1 LPILL
6 DIVSIKE
13 VSGLIRSFLAIE
25 LPATVQ
31 AKIGKIEEAAKATSA
46 DVRWV
51 SPGKIHLTLKFFG
64 NIEESK
70 IDSIAAAIQGPIGA
84 AKPFHLS
91 VRGTGAFPNLRNPR
105 VIWIGLVDG
114 EGGLAAL
121 QKEVESSLE
130 KIGFEPEDRPFRPH
144 LTLGRVKSNRGK
156 EDLIRSVEKYREEE
170 IGTFQ
175 VERVVLFKSDL
186 TPTGP
191 IYTSLREIKLSA

>member
-1 LPILL
+1 
-6 DIVSIKE
+6 
-13 VSGLIRSFLAIE
+13 LIRSFLAIE

-31 AKIGKIEEAAKATSA
+31 TKIGKIEEDLGSTSA

-70 IDSIAAAIQGPIGA
+70 IDSIITAIKGPINS

-91 VRGTGAFPNLRNPR
+91 VRGTGAFPSLKNPR
-105 VIWIGLVDG
+105 VIWIGLVDA
-114 EGGLAAL
+114 GGILAAL

-130 KIGFEPEDRPFRPH
+130 KIGFEPEDRSFRPH

-156 EDLIRSVEKYREEE
+156 EELVKSVEKYREEE

-175 VERVVLFKSDL
+175 VEKTVLFKSDL

-191 IYTSLREIKLSA
+191 VYTRLREVNLGEE

>member
-1 LPILL
+1 M
-6 DIVSIKE
+6 
-13 VSGLIRSFLAIE
+13 IRSFLAVE

-31 AKIGKIEEAAKATSA
+31 AKIGKVEEDARSTSA

-70 IDSIAAAIQGPIGA
+70 VDSIAVAIQGPIGA

-105 VIWIGLVDG
+105 VIWIGLVDP
-114 EGGLAAL
+114 EGRLAAL
-121 QKEVESSLE
+121 QKEVEISLE

-156 EDLIRSVEKYREEE
+156 EDLIRIVEGYREEE

-175 VERVVLFKSDL
+175 VEKIVLFKSDL
-186 TPTGP
+186 TPAGP
-191 IYTSLREIKLSA
+191 IYTLLREVRLGT

>member
-1 LPILL
+1 M
-6 DIVSIKE
+6 
-13 VSGLIRSFLAIE
+13 IRSFLAIE

-31 AKIGKIEEAAKATSA
+31 TKIGKIEEDVGSTSA

-70 IDSIAAAIQGPIGA
+70 IDSIVAAIKGPIGT

-91 VRGTGAFPNLRNPR
+91 VRGTGAFPNLKNPR
-105 VIWIGLVDG
+105 VIWIGLVDA
-114 EGGLAAL
+114 EGILAPL

-156 EDLIRSVEKYREEE
+156 EELIGSVEKYREEE

-175 VERVVLFKSDL
+175 VEKIVLFKSDL

-191 IYTSLREIKLSA
+191 IYTPLREVRLGT

>member
-1 LPILL
+1 LSVLL
-6 DIVSIKE
+6 AIVNIKG

-51 SPGKIHLTLKFFG
+51 SPGKIHFTLKFFG

-70 IDSIAAAIQGPIGA
+70 VDSIVAAIQGPIGA
-84 AKPFHLS
+84 AKPFQLS
-91 VRGTGAFPNLRNPR
+91 VRGTGAFPNLKNPR
-105 VIWIGLVDG
+105 VVWIGLVDL
-114 EGGLAAL
+114 EGRLAAL

-144 LTLGRVKSNRGK
+144 LTLGRVKTSRGRD
-156 EDLIRSVEKYREEE
+156 ELIRIVEKYREEE
-170 IGTFQ
+170 IGTLQ
-175 VERVVLFKSDL
+175 VEKIVLFKSDL